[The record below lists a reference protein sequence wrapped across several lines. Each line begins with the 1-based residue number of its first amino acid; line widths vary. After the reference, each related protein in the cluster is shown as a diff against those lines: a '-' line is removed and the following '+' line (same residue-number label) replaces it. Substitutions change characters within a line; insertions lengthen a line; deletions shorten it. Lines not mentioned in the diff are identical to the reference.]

1 MNRTSCAEGQLE
13 PNTVRNTWAVQATRC
28 ATHTAA
34 KIVFY
39 AAQVRHA
46 SAPVLHAVAADVE
59 HWAAKLKTE
68 DEGGQNGEQEEA
80 FFF

>member
-1 MNRTSCAEGQLE
+1 M
-13 PNTVRNTWAVQATRC
+13 
-28 ATHTAA
+28 
-34 KIVFY
+34 FY

-46 SAPVLHAVAADVE
+46 LAPVLHAVATDVKR
-59 HWAAKLKTE
+59 WAAKLKTE